1 MRNKKVKKRNKNQ
14 ENKDLSHFFK
24 TLIIRVLFFYLHFF
38 LFLLELE
45 QQLFRCH
52 KKRKKVRNKKVKKRN
67 KNQENK
73 DLSHFFKTLII
84 RVLFFYLHFFLFL
97 LELEQS

>member
-45 QQLFRCH
+45 HKRSLLQQGE
-52 KKRKKVRNKKVKKRN
+52 KRHPADS
-67 KNQENK
+67 QM
-73 DLSHFFKTLII
+73 
-84 RVLFFYLHFFLFL
+84 
-97 LELEQS
+97 

>member
-45 QQLFRCH
+45 QEYSGAI
-52 KKRKKVRNKKVKKRN
+52 KKGKK
-67 KNQENK
+67 
-73 DLSHFFKTLII
+73 
-84 RVLFFYLHFFLFL
+84 
-97 LELEQS
+97 

>member
-45 QQLFRCH
+45 QNVLSCSRGRSATRLTVKCEILH
-52 KKRKKVRNKKVKKRN
+52 K
-67 KNQENK
+67 
-73 DLSHFFKTLII
+73 
-84 RVLFFYLHFFLFL
+84 FYIWLFLFL
-97 LELEQS
+97 HSCGMLMIRT

>member
-45 QQLFRCH
+45 QEGERA
-52 KKRKKVRNKKVKKRN
+52 
-67 KNQENK
+67 
-73 DLSHFFKTLII
+73 
-84 RVLFFYLHFFLFL
+84 
-97 LELEQS
+97 

>member
-45 QQLFRCH
+45 QSYLPVRAEGEITAIKAKCKVLH
-52 KKRKKVRNKKVKKRN
+52 K
-67 KNQENK
+67 
-73 DLSHFFKTLII
+73 
-84 RVLFFYLHFFLFL
+84 FYIWLFLFL
-97 LELEQS
+97 HSCGMLMVSA

>member
-24 TLIIRVLFFYLHFF
+24 TLIIRVLFFYLHIF

-45 QQLFRCH
+45 QQSYLPVTAEGEITAITARCKVLH
-52 KKRKKVRNKKVKKRN
+52 K
-67 KNQENK
+67 
-73 DLSHFFKTLII
+73 
-84 RVLFFYLHFFLFL
+84 FYIWLFLFL
-97 LELEQS
+97 HSCGMLMIRA

>member
-45 QQLFRCH
+45 Q
-52 KKRKKVRNKKVKKRN
+52 KRKGGKEIDEAGKIEK
-67 KNQENK
+67 
-73 DLSHFFKTLII
+73 I
-84 RVLFFYLHFFLFL
+84 
-97 LELEQS
+97 